1 MSKLWQHWLGN
12 RDNNHNSPRILPR
25 SKLPASCFTAKT
37 PRKAAWPPAGETHAA
52 AGGSVFGS
60 DDSIVQ
66 ISGIAFAGIPVIKRM
81 TATESHIQRLNVR
94 AKATDQAGPHT
105 VGFGAN
111 SAFTLMEVVIS
122 LAILGMSLGGILTLY
137 VRSAQRAD
145 WSGYSVSAQMMALSG
160 LEQCRAAKYDPH
172 GSPPTD
178 ALVSTNFPARVD
190 ILDPGTSSGMNSY
203 GTNITTIL
211 MVCTNPE
218 LKMVR
223 VDCTWTYP
231 GRGVFTN
238 SVFTYRAAN
247 Q

>member
-1 MSKLWQHWLGN
+1 MSATGTHIRRPNARATANQDGQHALGI
-12 RDNNHNSPRILPR
+12 R
-25 SKLPASCFTAKT
+25 
-37 PRKAAWPPAGETHAA
+37 
-52 AGGSVFGS
+52 
-60 DDSIVQ
+60 
-66 ISGIAFAGIPVIKRM
+66 
-81 TATESHIQRLNVR
+81 
-94 AKATDQAGPHT
+94 
-105 VGFGAN
+105 AN
-111 SAFTLMEVVIS
+111 SAFTILEVVFS
-122 LAILGMSLGGILTLY
+122 LAILGISLGGILTLY

-178 ALVSTNFPARVD
+178 ALVMTNFPLRVD
-190 ILDPGTSSGMNSY
+190 ILDPGAVNCITSY
-203 GTNITTIL
+203 GTNTTTIL
-211 MVCTNPE
+211 TISTNPP
-218 LKMVR
+218 LKLVR

>member
-1 MSKLWQHWLGN
+1 MS
-12 RDNNHNSPRILPR
+12 
-25 SKLPASCFTAKT
+25 
-37 PRKAAWPPAGETHAA
+37 
-52 AGGSVFGS
+52 
-60 DDSIVQ
+60 
-66 ISGIAFAGIPVIKRM
+66 
-81 TATESHIQRLNVR
+81 ATGLNLQRLNVR
-94 AKATDQAGPHT
+94 AQAAGHAGQHT
-105 VGFGAN
+105 VGLGAN

-122 LAILGMSLGGILTLY
+122 LAILGISLGGILTLY

-178 ALVSTNFPARVD
+178 ALVSSNFPSRVD
-190 ILDPGTSSGMNSY
+190 ILDPGTVNGAASY
-203 GTNITTIL
+203 GTNTTTIL
-211 MVCTNPE
+211 TISTNPA
-218 LKMVR
+218 LKLVR

-238 SVFTYRAAN
+238 SVSTYRAAN